1 MSVSTSDGVAEEVL
15 GSAAAADM
23 APGPVGH
30 GRRGWRRLRPH
41 PSLLLVLLLGLLV
54 VPPLVIMAW
63 QSFNSDPILGRHGLF
78 NAYQALV
85 DSTDLVRSGKGTL
98 IFSVGSSVC
107 ALAFG
112 MTLAWLVARTDMP
125 AKWLAYLTAFLGF
138 ALPGMVKIIGWILL
152 FGPNNGVVNQFC
164 RSHLAGTC
172 DFNVQ
177 SMAGMVLVESLLFTP
192 MVFLMAVGPLRSI
205 DPSLEEA
212 AKVAGG
218 GRLMVLRRVTLPLL
232 WPTFAS
238 VFLLM
243 AIRSVQSFE
252 VPIFLGVP
260 ANVHVFTA
268 DIYRG
273 LHDSFIADYA
283 STSAYGVILVLILG
297 LLLLAQNRIV
307 RASHK
312 YQVVGGKSFRPAP
325 LALGKGKWVAV
336 AFMLLLLLTYL
347 VPVLAVF
354 VASFQRNF
362 GGTLSQWTTANY
374 HTLFNYPQFWSAL
387 RNSIAV
393 GVLTATAATV
403 LGALAAWVI
412 VRRRGRTGAV
422 LAQLAGLPLAVPG
435 VVMGLAF
442 LVLYLHVHI
451 GVYGTI
457 FGITLAFLANY
468 VPYAVRYAEPGLM
481 GIKPELEE
489 AARVSG
495 LTPIRVLRHVT
506 VPLVRAPLL
515 GGWSF
520 IFFNSFREL
529 SIAAFL
535 VTATS
540 PLLSTQLLDLFVNGN
555 LSVVAALG
563 VVITVVSLVIGLATL
578 RVTKLRF

>member
-1 MSVSTSDGVAEEVL
+1 MSVSTSDGVTDEVL
-15 GSAAAADM
+15 GAAAAANLVPD
-23 APGPVGH
+23 PVGT
-30 GRRGWRRLRPH
+30 GRGGRRRLRPH

-54 VPPLVIMAW
+54 VPPLVVMAW
-63 QSFNSDPILGRHGLF
+63 QSFHSDPVLGRSGPF
-78 NAYQALV
+78 NAYQALFEE
-85 DSTDLVRSGKGTL
+85 TDLARSARGTL
-98 IFSVGSSVC
+98 VFSVGASLL
-107 ALAFG
+107 ALVLG

-125 AKWLAYLTAFLGF
+125 AKWLAYVTAFLGF

-152 FGPNNGVVNQFC
+152 FGPNNGVLNRFC
-164 RSHLAGTC
+164 RDHLAGTC

-177 SMAGMVLVESLLFTP
+177 SMAGMVLVEALLFTP
-192 MVFLMAVGPLRSI
+192 MVFLLAVGPLRSI

-238 VFLLM
+238 LFLLM

-260 ANVHVFTA
+260 ANVPVFTA
-268 DIYRG
+268 DIYRA
-273 LHDSFIADYA
+273 LHDSFITDYA
-283 STSAYGVILVLILG
+283 STSAYGVILVLLLG
-297 LLLLAQNRIV
+297 ILLLAQNRIV

-325 LALGKGKWVAV
+325 LALGRWKWPAV
-336 AFMLLLLLTYL
+336 AFLLLVLATYL

-362 GGTLSQWTTANY
+362 GGSFSQWTTANY
-374 HTLFNYPQFWSAL
+374 HALFGYPQFWSAL
-387 RNSIAV
+387 RNSISV
-393 GVLTATAATV
+393 GLLTATAATLV
-403 LGALAAWVI
+403 GALAAWVV
-412 VRRRGRTGAV
+412 VRRRGRTGLA
-422 LAQLAGLPLAVPG
+422 LAQLSGLPLAVPG

-457 FGITLAFLANY
+457 IGITLAFLANY
-468 VPYAVRYAEPGLM
+468 LPYAVRYAEPGLM

-495 LTPIRVLRHVT
+495 LKPIRVLRHVT

-515 GGWSF
+515 GAWSF
-520 IFFNSFREL
+520 IFFSSFREL

-555 LSVVAALG
+555 LSLVAALG

-578 RVTKLRF
+578 RVTRLRF